1 MNKVTKISINT
12 WVVGALYTL
21 SDYVHPDGTGKFA
34 NIKEAREELGIWAEA
49 ITNIKTKRRKDGTF
63 YTTYKFMDR
72 TKAFEKLA
80 ELKEMNEKEI
90 I

>member
-1 MNKVTKISINT
+1 MNKVTKILINT

-49 ITNIKTKRRKDGTF
+49 IRSIEVHSREDGTLYRT
-63 YTTYKFMDR
+63 YTFMDR
-72 TKAFEKLA
+72 TKSFEKLT
-80 ELKEMNEKEI
+80 ELKEMNEKEQV
-90 I
+90 